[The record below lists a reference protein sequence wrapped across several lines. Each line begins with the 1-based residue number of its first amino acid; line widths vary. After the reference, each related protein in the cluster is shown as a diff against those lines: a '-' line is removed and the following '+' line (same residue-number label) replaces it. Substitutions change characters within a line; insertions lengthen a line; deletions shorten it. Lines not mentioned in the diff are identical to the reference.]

1 MSPAFLLL
9 AGCFLL
15 PERRQAMPWMPCV
28 VGELVLI
35 PLHPAFVQREG
46 SREKKDLD
54 EALLLSTRSR
64 VIKQS
69 KGSKLVEGLVLWSHL

>member
-1 MSPAFLLL
+1 
-9 AGCFLL
+9 
-15 PERRQAMPWMPCV
+15 MPWMPCV

-69 KGSKLVEGLVLWSHL
+69 KGNKLVEGLVLWSHL